1 MFHRLEAEVA
11 KTKKLEEEL
20 KDVKNL
26 LFRRLEADVTKTKKH
41 EEELKDVKNVNEY
54 LNNHLNEIMAIA
66 KMDKDD
72 QDGNNVRP
80 PPKKQNQKRLCAL
93 EAETLAETTSQITK
107 EEPKKQRLE
116 QVS

>member
-26 LFRRLEADVTKTKKH
+26 LFRRLEADVTKTKKL
-41 EEELKDVKNVNEY
+41 EEELKDVKNVNEG
-54 LNNHLNEIMAIA
+54 LNIRLNEMGIA

-72 QDGNNVRP
+72 QDGNNIRP
-80 PPKKQNQKRLCAL
+80 PPKKRNQERSCAL
-93 EAETLAETTSQITK
+93 EAETLAETTSQKTK
-107 EEPKKQRLE
+107 EPPKKQRLE